1 MSRWQT
7 MKLPAPLKRR
17 YGGVSPEERQQ
28 LRRDKLIQA
37 GIEKFGTQ
45 GYHATTVRD
54 ICTAA
59 KLTERYFYESFNSMA
74 DLFAAVYAD
83 LTRRLKQRALDAL
96 AASPLKPELLA
107 QAALRAFY
115 EFMRE
120 EPSLARICLIDAVSI
135 NRDMQR
141 LGKEAAAE
149 YSAVVRGFI
158 KLLYKDEGLEGV
170 NLDFLSAGLIGMN
183 THIATAWANEGYVTP
198 IDQVIAT
205 NLLAYQAL
213 IALMKK
219 DERKA
224 DLPNGEPGADAR
236 LQAA

>member
-1 MSRWQT
+1 
-7 MKLPAPLKRR
+7 MKFPAPLKRR

-37 GIEKFGTQ
+37 GIEKFGEQ

-74 DLFAAVYAD
+74 GLFAAVYAT
-83 LTRRLKQRALDAL
+83 LIGRLKRRALDAL

-107 QAALRAFY
+107 QAALGAFY

-149 YSAVVRGFI
+149 YSALVRGFI
-158 KLLYKDEGLEGV
+158 KLLYKDEGLDGV

-213 IALMKK
+213 IAFMKK
-219 DERKA
+219 EERKS
-224 DLPNGEPGADAR
+224 DQLNGENGADAGNR
-236 LQAA
+236 LQMV